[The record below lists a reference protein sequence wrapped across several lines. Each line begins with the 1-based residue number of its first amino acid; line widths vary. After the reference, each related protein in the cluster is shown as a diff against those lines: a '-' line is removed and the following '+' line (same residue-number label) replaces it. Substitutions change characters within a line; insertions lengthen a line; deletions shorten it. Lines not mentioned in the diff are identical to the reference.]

1 MDVESK
7 IEGRGQPDK
16 GLNATIVREGKGMRH
31 LAKRGWLWM
40 AGSALVALM
49 VSLPAHANA
58 QTITLC
64 VKSNGLVGGI
74 NLASCPS
81 NTTAV
86 TWQQFGP
93 TGPAGATGPA
103 GPLVTGAQG
112 PVGPIGM
119 TGPMGPTGA
128 QGDQGEEGPANLIGG
143 EGGPTGP
150 TGPTG
155 AQGPTGAMGVTGATG
170 VTGANGFPTEDVV
183 VLTGGTLGNKIGTQA
198 AIQMAPGEVLTV
210 ATGNGAQQQGHLQAE
225 TFVPIPANPNNPT
238 AGVLQDFHFAIN
250 PGPGGTAGSY
260 SFSVE
265 DLTHPLPG
273 GSTFICSITQ
283 GVTVPGQNGTTTS
296 SCPDA
301 NHTGSCTCEDDEQSN
316 PSGHIEILGVNP
328 GDSVAIMVTTTDSS
342 APTNP
347 VNVRFSMNY
356 VHDDQI

>member
-16 GLNATIVREGKGMRH
+16 GLNATIAREGKGMRH
-31 LAKRGWLWM
+31 SEKRGWLWL
-40 AGSALVALM
+40 AASAALVALM

-64 VKSNGLVGGI
+64 VGSNGLVKGI
-74 NLASCPS
+74 NLASCPG
-81 NTTAV
+81 NTTTVSWA
-86 TWQQFGP
+86 QFGP

-103 GPLVTGAQG
+103 GPLEEGAQG

-119 TGPMGPTGA
+119 TGPMGPTGP

-150 TGPTG
+150 SGPTG
-155 AQGPTGAMGVTGATG
+155 AQGPTGTMGVTGATG

-183 VLTGGTLGNKIGTQA
+183 VLTGGTLGSNIGVKA
-198 AIQMAPGEVLTV
+198 GIQMAPGEVLTV
-210 ATGNGAQQQGHLQAE
+210 ATGNGGQQQGHLQAE
-225 TFVPIPANPNNPT
+225 TFVPIPNNPNNPT

-283 GVTVPGQNGTTTS
+283 GVQTPPVNGAFASNCLTGATS
-296 SCPDA
+296 CS
-301 NHTGSCTCEDDEQSN
+301 CEDDEQVN
-316 PSGHIEILGVNP
+316 PAGHLEIVGVNP
-328 GDSVAIMVTTTDSS
+328 GDSVAVLVTTTDTS
-342 APTNP
+342 APTNT
-347 VNVRFSMNY
+347 VNVRFSINY